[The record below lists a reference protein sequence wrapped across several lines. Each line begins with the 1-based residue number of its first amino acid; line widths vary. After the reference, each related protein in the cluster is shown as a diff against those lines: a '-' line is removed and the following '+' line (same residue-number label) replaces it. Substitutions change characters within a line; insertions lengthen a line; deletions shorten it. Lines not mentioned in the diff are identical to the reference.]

1 MNTNNRFLALD
12 VFRGLTICFMIIV
25 NTPGDGDATFSVLL
39 HADWHGFTPTDLV
52 FPSFLFAVGNALSF
66 VMPRWSHKTN
76 GEVVRIVSK
85 RAAIIFLLGF
95 LMYWF
100 PFLTTDSAGHWMVS
114 PFDHTRIM
122 GVLQRIAL
130 CYWATAM
137 LVHFFNTR
145 SVIFISSFFLLF
157 YWAALYLF
165 GSPEDPLGITSN
177 AGYYLDKWLMGTAH
191 MYQGEGFP
199 FDPEGWL
206 STLPAMVNVVIGFY
220 AGAYLQK
227 QGRSYQALTHLLL
240 AGFVL
245 LLLAY
250 CWNFWLPIN
259 KKLWTGS
266 FVMLTTGLDLVII
279 SAIIYWIDMQHQ
291 TAGAKFFETAGKNPL
306 AIYLFSEI
314 FAVILHLIPVR
325 QGLDLFQWIYINA
338 FSFLGPYIGS
348 LAFAITFMLVC
359 WSLGYWMD
367 KKKIY
372 LRV

>member
-1 MNTNNRFLALD
+1 MQTPQRFLALD

-25 NTPGDGDATFSVLL
+25 NTPGDGGATFSLLL
-39 HADWHGFTPTDLV
+39 HAEWNGFTPTDLV

-66 VMPRWSHKTN
+66 VMPKWQSKTN
-76 GEVVRIVSK
+76 QEVFLLVTK

-100 PFLTTDSAGHWMVS
+100 PFLTYDQGHLVVA

-130 CYWATAM
+130 CYWATALM
-137 LVHFFNTR
+137 VQFLNTR

-157 YWAALYLF
+157 YWSALYLF
-165 GSPEDPLGITSN
+165 GSETDPLGMTSN
-177 AGYYLDKWLMGTAH
+177 AGYYLDKWLMGEAH
-191 MYQGEGFP
+191 MYHGEGVA

-206 STLPAMVNVVIGFY
+206 STLPAIVNVVIGYY

-227 QGRSYQALTHLLL
+227 QGKNYQALTHLLL
-240 AGFVL
+240 AGVL
-245 LLLAY
+245 LLFLAY
-250 CWNFWLPIN
+250 CWNFWLPFN

-279 SAIIYWIDMQHQ
+279 SIIIYWIDMRQEL
-291 TAGAKFFETAGKNPL
+291 TGARFFEIAGKNPL
-306 AIYLFSEI
+306 AIYLFSEL
-314 FAVILHLIPVR
+314 FAVVLHIIPVKP
-325 QGLDLFQWIYINA
+325 GLDLFQWIYINL
-338 FSFLGPYIGS
+338 FSFLGPYFGS
-348 LAFAITFMLVC
+348 LAFALAFMLLC
-359 WSLGYWMD
+359 WSLGYWMN

>member
-1 MNTNNRFLALD
+1 MNTAPRFLALD

-25 NTPGDGDATFSVLL
+25 NTPGDYDATFSLLL
-39 HADWHGFTPTDLV
+39 HAEWHGFTPTDLV

-66 VMPRWSHKTN
+66 VMPKWQQKSN
-76 GEVVRIVSK
+76 GEVFKLVTK

-100 PFLTTDSAGHWMVS
+100 PFFTYQNGHLIIS

-130 CYWATAM
+130 CYWATALM
-137 LVHFFNTR
+137 VQFLNTR
-145 SVIFISSFFLLF
+145 SVAFICSFFLLF
-157 YWAALYLF
+157 YWAALYWF
-165 GSPEDPLGITSN
+165 GSLTDPLGITSN
-177 AGYYLDKWLMGTAH
+177 AGYYLDKWLMGEAH
-191 MYQGEGFP
+191 MYQGEGVA

-206 STLPAMVNVVIGFY
+206 STLPAIVNVVIGYY

-227 QGRSYQALTHLLL
+227 QGRNYQALSHLLL
-240 AGFVL
+240 AGFFL
-245 LLLAY
+245 LFLAY

-266 FVMLTTGLDLVII
+266 FVMLTTGLDLVIL
-279 SAIIYWIDMQHQ
+279 SAIIYWIDMRQEL
-291 TAGAKFFETAGKNPL
+291 TGARFFEIAGKNPL

-314 FAVILHLIPVR
+314 FAVILHIIQAKP
-325 QGLDLFQWIYINA
+325 GLSLFQWLYINL
-338 FSFLGPYIGS
+338 FSFLGPYFGS
-348 LAFAITFMLVC
+348 LAFALSFMLVC